1 MLHSLLVCLDCF
13 SFPGYYWSWI
23 FVNMVLE
30 KSWNFDGPV
39 VYEPCRSLSR
49 STIQQAS
56 QGGTGAPKMVYINL
70 LHSWVH
76 GNKLEEI
83 LMVRGLKKIP
93 ENQKGTRLA
102 IRSQFPV
109 QKRPS
114 VKSPILKPQF
124 HKNIPMNNHDL
135 LQWCR

>member
-1 MLHSLLVCLDCF
+1 
-13 SFPGYYWSWI
+13 
-23 FVNMVLE
+23 
-30 KSWNFDGPV
+30 
-39 VYEPCRSLSR
+39 
-49 STIQQAS
+49 
-56 QGGTGAPKMVYINL
+56 MVYINL

-102 IRSQFPV
+102 IRSQFSV